1 MRDFLGSHYVSV
13 VESFRGWVT
22 RHRKAAINIKEVDEY
37 LSRAISKLWNND
49 EVRTWEIV
57 KVILSHCFGN
67 ATAENVS
74 MADIAESL
82 VLVDA
87 FEMKDDPPRA
97 GIPIGAVQS
106 LTSHSR
112 LPDSSSR
119 IQNQYE
125 TFCERSPLMF
135 RKSRG
140 PDPMAKYS
148 MKSVSQIKTDVL
160 RCAGTEIYLQV
171 GYGIIHTDSPTSIHH
186 FQCMIHAHDPAVFM
200 HLEHSDIMLKV
211 WKKVTL
217 QIFNLEK
224 SKLIWNMIR
233 LIAP

>member
-1 MRDFLGSHYVSV
+1 MSIDHRIAFSFKVDETDPSWMRLRDFLEDNQYDGNALMELFNQMADKPARVFVEQLVSERRAMRDFLGSHYVSV
-13 VESFRGWVT
+13 VKSFRGWVT

-49 EVRTWEIV
+49 EVPTWEIV

-67 ATAENVS
+67 ATAENVI

-87 FEMKDDPPRA
+87 FEMKDDSPRA
-97 GIPIGAVQS
+97 GFHIDAVQS

-112 LPDSSSR
+112 LPNSSSR

-140 PDPMAKYS
+140 PDPMAK
-148 MKSVSQIKTDVL
+148 
-160 RCAGTEIYLQV
+160 
-171 GYGIIHTDSPTSIHH
+171 
-186 FQCMIHAHDPAVFM
+186 
-200 HLEHSDIMLKV
+200 
-211 WKKVTL
+211 
-217 QIFNLEK
+217 
-224 SKLIWNMIR
+224 
-233 LIAP
+233 